1 MLCIFIRVPIHIK
14 FLVLKL
20 GCLQTIILS
29 MMAYHCWNRIIVL
42 LVKILFNYHELS
54 LMCHYPIFLLP
65 MRLQVIKD
73 FLLNLMRLVLTAIGN
88 FLVNDGC
95 QRDSPILLIRN
106 LVREINVI
114 NTWIE
119 V

>member
-1 MLCIFIRVPIHIK
+1 
-14 FLVLKL
+14 
-20 GCLQTIILS
+20 
-29 MMAYHCWNRIIVL
+29 
-42 LVKILFNYHELS
+42 
-54 LMCHYPIFLLP
+54 

-88 FLVNDGC
+88 LLVNDGC